1 MKILRIHNINL
12 FYIIYNK
19 LVGIYYNNLYRQRNK
34 RKNFTNLSLKKSRKI
49 LIIYETNII

>member
-19 LVGIYYNNLYRQRNK
+19 LVGIYYNNLYRQRIK
-34 RKNFTNLSLKKSRKI
+34 EKI
-49 LIIYETNII
+49 LQT